1 MSPMDELTPENR
13 ERLIEKMGRLTE
25 RLSGALS
32 GPRRDDLMAQLR
44 RLKSQLWPNGKPAP

>member
-1 MSPMDELTPENR
+1 MDELTPENR